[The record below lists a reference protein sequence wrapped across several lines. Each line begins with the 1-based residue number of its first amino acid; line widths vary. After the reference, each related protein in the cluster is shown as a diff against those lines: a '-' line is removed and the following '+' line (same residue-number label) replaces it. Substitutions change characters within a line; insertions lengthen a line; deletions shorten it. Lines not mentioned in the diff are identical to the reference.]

1 MTVYEFWGNAVN
13 SPIKVMS
20 AYNSK
25 VLAYK
30 FNVEKHIDVGKREI
44 RSIWAEVEIKESGF
58 SQSIK
63 PIICVFVDGQIEVDE
78 EVEKR
83 KAK

>member
-1 MTVYEFWGNAVN
+1 MTVYEFWCNAVN

-30 FNVEKHIDVGKREI
+30 FNVEKHVVGKREYM
-44 RSIWAEVEIKESGF
+44 
-58 SQSIK
+58 Q
-63 PIICVFVDGQIEVDE
+63 P
-78 EVEKR
+78 
-83 KAK
+83 